1 MGPEDGKRIMYI
13 WKCNEF
19 VTRLQIDEVAVI
31 QSSHFLKGI
40 SLKENGIFS
49 LLG

>member
-1 MGPEDGKRIMYI
+1 MGPEDGKQMYI

-40 SLKENGIFS
+40 SLKENGIFHF
-49 LLG
+49 